1 MSPLFAGHRQAVW
14 AAALTFALLMCL
26 TVWMWRGATLDSGHI
41 AKERFAHKVAEAH
54 IAIQQRLLAYEQILR
69 GAVALFAS
77 STEVT
82 RDEWRAYVRTLEI
95 EKNFLGI
102 QGIGFAERVPAAQL
116 AVHTRK
122 VRSQGF
128 PDYSVRPGGSRPE
141 YAPVVYMEPFDWRNL
156 RVFGYDMLAD
166 PALRQTLESAA
177 DTGLPRVSDK
187 VKLEHETTDGV
198 QHGFVMCLPVF
209 RKGAAISTLEER
221 RASLSGHVCST
232 FRMVDLMQG
241 ILGPDTLPN
250 IRLKIFDSAVVAPAG
265 LMYDSLD
272 GADETRPMSS
282 FAVDQAFDFD
292 GHRWTL
298 HFDSL
303 PAFDASVEVQKGR
316 FILVGGALISAL
328 VAAVVWS
335 LLLNRRRAQE
345 LAHANSGLQMEIAE
359 RTKLEGELERA
370 KDVAEAANE
379 AKSDFL
385 ANVSHELRTP
395 LTMILAPV
403 EQLLAAQ
410 RPPPGWRTQL
420 DRVQR
425 NALVLMNRV
434 NDILDFSKAEAGKFE
449 LCWEVVDLAEVIGPL
464 AEDAAALARQKDC
477 VLTWRVDAALG
488 CVCVDP
494 RLLERIAMNLLS
506 NAIKFTPADGRIE
519 LEARALED
527 AGFELSVSDTGIGI
541 AADKLPLL
549 FGRFSQVDHA
559 ATRRYGGTGIGL
571 ALVRELAQLMGG
583 MAGVESE
590 PGRGSRFFVRLP
602 RGEDKRTSLANK
614 ADTRVA
620 PPATATEAA
629 LRRLRLQ
636 EGNAVAEASPGAEGT
651 PQPQRCAR
659 PRVMVVDDSPDILN
673 YMTELL
679 QDECDV
685 VSATDGE
692 LAWGLLQSRPVDA
705 IVSDLMMPHLDGLG
719 LTARIKAS
727 ASFSHVPVILLTA
740 RGGSDASVTGLES
753 GADDYISKPFSPAEL
768 KARVRAVLRMSQ
780 LQADLRS
787 KSRQAGMAEI
797 ANNVL
802 HNVGNVLN
810 SVTVSAGLVSSAVR
824 DSEVVGLGK
833 VAELLN
839 QHAAD
844 LGDFLTR
851 DEKGRMLPDYLETLA
866 GALTAE
872 QQAVVSELDA
882 LTKGIDHIKDIVATQ
897 QAYAGSVSVFQAVL
911 VEDLIEDALRIS
923 ADGTAPDQITVV
935 RDFAELPVL
944 PLDKPRLLQILVNL
958 IDNAKRAMD
967 STSNRSHLMALR
979 VDVVDKRL
987 RIRVEDTGE
996 GIAPENLAR
1005 VFSYGFST
1013 RKNGHGF
1020 GLHSCALAA
1029 RQMGGTLTAHSDG
1042 PGLGATFTL
1051 ELPTR

>member
-1 MSPLFAGHRQAVW
+1 MSPLVAGDRQAVW
-14 AAALTFALLMCL
+14 AAALTLALLMCL
-26 TVWMWRGATLDSGHI
+26 TVWMWRGATLDSGQ
-41 AKERFAHKVAEAH
+41 RFAHKVAEAH

-116 AVHTRK
+116 AAHTRK

-128 PDYSVRPGGSRPE
+128 PDYSVRPAGSRSE

-156 RVFGYDMLAD
+156 RVFGYDMLAE
-166 PALRQTLESAA
+166 PVLRQTLESAA

-187 VKLEHETTDGV
+187 VKLEHETADGV

-209 RKGAAISTLEER
+209 RNGAVISTLEER

-250 IRLKIFDSAVVAPAG
+250 IRLKIFDGAAVAAAG

-272 GADETRPMSS
+272 GADETRLMSS
-282 FAVDQAFDFD
+282 FAVDQAFEFD

-298 HFDSL
+298 RFDSL
-303 PAFDASVEVQKGR
+303 PAFDASIEVQKGR
-316 FILVGGALISAL
+316 FILVGGTLISAL

-370 KDVAEAANE
+370 KDVAEAASE

-449 LCWEVVDLAEVIGPL
+449 LCWEVVDLAEVLAPL

-477 VLTWRVDAALG
+477 VLTWRVDDALG

-494 RLLERIAMNLLS
+494 RLLEKIAMNLVS
-506 NAIKFTPADGRIE
+506 NAIKFTPAGGRIE

-527 AGFELSVSDTGIGI
+527 ACFELSVSDTGIGI

-549 FGRFSQVDHA
+549 FERFSQVDHA

-571 ALVRELAQLMGG
+571 ALVKELAQLMGG
-583 MAGVESE
+583 KAGVESE

-602 RGEDKRTSLANK
+602 RGEDKRTSLANQ
-614 ADTRVA
+614 ANISVA
-620 PPATATEAA
+620 SPATETEVA

-636 EGNAVAEASPGAEGT
+636 EGNAVAEASVGAEGT

-685 VSATDGE
+685 VSASDGE
-692 LAWGLLQSRPVDA
+692 MAWALLQSRPVDA

-727 ASFSHVPVILLTA
+727 ASLSHVPVILLTA

-810 SVTVSAGLVSSAVR
+810 SVTISAGLVSNAVR
-824 DSEVVGLGK
+824 DSEVLGLGK
-833 VAELLN
+833 AVALLN

-844 LGDFLTR
+844 LGDFLTH
-851 DEKGRMLPDYLETLA
+851 DQKGRMLPDYLETLV

-872 QQAVVSELDA
+872 RQAVVSELDA

-923 ADGTAPDQITVV
+923 ADGTAPEQITIV
-935 RDFAELPVL
+935 RDFAQVPVL

-979 VDVVDKRL
+979 VDVVDNRL
-987 RIRVEDTGE
+987 RIRVEDNGE

-1005 VFSYGFST
+1005 LFSYGFST